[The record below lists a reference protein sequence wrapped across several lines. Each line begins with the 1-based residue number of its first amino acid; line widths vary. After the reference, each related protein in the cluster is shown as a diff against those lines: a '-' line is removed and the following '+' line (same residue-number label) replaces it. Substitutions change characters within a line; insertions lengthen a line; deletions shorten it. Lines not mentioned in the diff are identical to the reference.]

1 MNAPLQP
8 DTRIKPP
15 LHELL
20 LGSLAPEPE
29 HDPGPEARWLL
40 RCRAHGG
47 SDPVAA
53 LTAWLQAPP
62 SAASPLLALVSQLQ
76 LGVAELIALALA
88 CGAETDTMTGR
99 VLAWLQAPLPSARPS
114 VGLVCT
120 LAETLGVQAALSQLL
135 EGKAHHCGVLK
146 LVNQGRPLAETAL
159 SVPLPLVLALQ
170 SQGQTWPGIDTN
182 APSLDALSSTCL
194 EEATRQARAL
204 GNGAALVVRSTH
216 PLEARTACAALARAA
231 GRRAAFVQG
240 SLPEGFGAWAWLTG
254 SMPVVCAE
262 LGPGETLDLSAPRA
276 YDGPLLVATGLEGGV
291 RVDGDADEQLDAG
304 DPIGRRARRIV
315 AAAHRRSAAR
325 AHAGRTTPLRQLP
338 HPQAGARRP
347 PSGAACRRRPAVGRA
362 RAPSEPRGGRGCARH
377 ARAAAAGDHRR

>member
-62 SAASPLLALVSQLQ
+62 SAASPLLALVSQLR
-76 LGVAELIALALA
+76 LGVAQLWRRNRHDDRPRA
-88 CGAETDTMTGR
+88 CVAAGTAAERTPERGAGVHPRRNPGRAGRTVPAARRQGPSLRGAE
-99 VLAWLQAPLPSARPS
+99 ARRP
-114 VGLVCT
+114 GP
-120 LAETLGVQAALSQLL
+120 AA
-135 EGKAHHCGVLK
+135 C
-146 LVNQGRPLAETAL
+146 R
-159 SVPLPLVLALQ
+159 
-170 SQGQTWPGIDTN
+170 D
-182 APSLDALSSTCL
+182 
-194 EEATRQARAL
+194 RAQ
-204 GNGAALVVRSTH
+204 RST
-216 PLEARTACAALARAA
+216 ATGARAA
-231 GRRAAFVQG
+231 ESGADLARYRHQRAQPRRALEHLSRRG
-240 SLPEGFGAWAWLTG
+240 HPSGAGARQWR
-254 SMPVVCAE
+254 
-262 LGPGETLDLSAPRA
+262 SARGAQHASARSPHRLRGA
-276 YDGPLLVATGLEGGV
+276 GARRRPACGV
-291 RVDGDADEQLDAG
+291 RAGQSSRRLRRLGLAHRQHAGRVCRARPRRDTRSERPPRIRRPAAGGDRPRRGRACRWRRSRQLDAG